1 MRDALHEVEVWATGV
16 EGILLEPFLFLLG
29 ICHAARRSSAL
40 MTLNFPRV
48 HSVISA
54 VLLPACGKLSDN
66 TSCISTANEKHVTHL
81 RKVAF
86 ECFRRHPGQRTSS
99 TSCRLCR
106 FDCFHGHCHP
116 KVSLTSLL
124 PSLQPCRGPLRS
136 ARRWR
141 P

>member
-1 MRDALHEVEVWATGV
+1 MRCTRLRYGRV

-29 ICHAARRSSAL
+29 SCHAARRSSAL

-116 KVSLTSLL
+116 KVSNFGYSLVEVRCAQQDVGGL
-124 PSLQPCRGPLRS
+124 EVAVNNSR
-136 ARRWR
+136 
-141 P
+141 